1 MNTHSP
7 HPAGLR
13 IAVITDAWC
22 PQVNGVVTTLSR
34 VGQCL
39 TDRGDTVRFI
49 TPDEFQTIPCPGYRE
64 IRLAIRPYT
73 RLARKLESFAPDAI
87 HIATE
92 GPLGWAAR
100 RFCLRR
106 GLPFTTAYHT
116 QFPQY
121 LRLRA
126 PVPLSLT
133 FAVLRR
139 FHNASARTL
148 VATTSLREALA
159 KRGFRNLSL
168 WSRGVDSTL
177 FRPYGKSALELIGP
191 IFLFVGRVAVEKN
204 IEVFLALDL
213 PGTKVVVGDGPH
225 RAELEARYP
234 ETLFL
239 GYRAGEELARMM
251 ASADVFVFPSRTDTF
266 GLTMLEAM
274 ACGVPVAAHPVPGP
288 RDVVQDGVTGAL
300 DEDLQQACLRA
311 LAIGPHAPRAY
322 ARSRNWEACAET
334 LRESLVL
341 THNRSTTRRLPLRR
355 ASVVPMEV

>member
-1 MNTHSP
+1 MNDTSS
-7 HPAGLR
+7 HPDRLR
-13 IAVITDAWC
+13 IAVITDAWF

-39 TDRGDTVRFI
+39 TARGDTVRFI
-49 TPDEFQTIPCPGYRE
+49 TAQEFRTIPCPGYRE
-64 IRLAIRPYT
+64 IRLAVGAGA
-73 RLARKLESFAPDAI
+73 RLGRMLEAFAPDAI

-100 RFCLRR
+100 SFCLRK

-126 PVPLSLT
+126 PIPLRLS

-139 FHNASARTL
+139 FHNASGRTL
-148 VATTSLREALA
+148 VATESLREELTDQ
-159 KRGFRNLSL
+159 GFRNLSL

-177 FRPYGKSALELIGP
+177 FRPYGKTHLELVGP
-191 IFLFVGRVAVEKN
+191 IFMFVGRVAVEKN
-204 IEVFLALDL
+204 IEAFLALDL

-225 RAELEARYP
+225 REALQARYP
-234 ETLFL
+234 QTRFL
-239 GYRAGEELARMM
+239 GYRAGEDLARTV

-274 ACGVPVAAHPVPGP
+274 ACGVPVAAYPVPGP

-300 DEDLQQACLRA
+300 DEDLHQACLRA
-311 LAIGPHAPRAY
+311 LNIAPHAPRAY
-322 ARSRNWEACAET
+322 ARSRDWEACAET
-334 LRESLVL
+334 LRANLVL
-341 THNRSTTRRLPLRR
+341 TRRSKAPRRLVPTARGR
-355 ASVVPMEV
+355 AMTLS